1 MPAEST
7 PVSSVQNEWLDV
19 VDEND
24 KVVGRA
30 TRQEVHKDKL
40 IHRSAHILLLNS
52 KDQIFVQLR
61 SLSKDNSAGL
71 WDTSAA
77 GHVDSGE
84 SYLQCAVRELAEEL
98 GVVLSADDLIPVGR
112 LPPES
117 SNGFE
122 FTQIYTA
129 RSDQPLTL
137 QAEEIDDGRW
147 VSADQLDRWISED
160 RAAFTDT
167 FLTIWANVKPG
178 TQ

>member
-1 MPAEST
+1 MPVEST
-7 PVSSVQNEWLDV
+7 PAASGQSEWLDV
-19 VDEND
+19 VNEND
-24 KVVGRA
+24 EVVGRA
-30 TRQEVHKDKL
+30 TRDDVHRDSL

-52 KDQIFVQLR
+52 KNQIFVQLR

-98 GVVLSADDLIPVGR
+98 GVTLRPDDLTPVGR
-112 LPPES
+112 LPPERR
-117 SNGFE
+117 NGFE

-129 RSDQPLTL
+129 CSDQPLTL

-147 VSADQLDRWISED
+147 VSADELDTWISED

-167 FLTIWANVKPG
+167 FLTIWANVKSG
-178 TQ
+178 AQ